1 MCIWWPKHTGWI
13 PESPDSY
20 YQELGRG
27 GRDGL
32 NCLSVMC
39 VTDDDIS
46 SASSGEW
53 SSLSDVTGPNT
64 TKIMRF
70 KSSLI
75 EVDKIEEQLN
85 LNDDIKHFIALVTR
99 GKAKITDL
107 NDEIISWIKQE
118 NLEDQ
123 FTIRFR

>member
-1 MCIWWPKHTGWI
+1 
-13 PESPDSY
+13 
-20 YQELGRG
+20 
-27 GRDGL
+27 
-32 NCLSVMC
+32 
-39 VTDDDIS
+39 
-46 SASSGEW
+46 
-53 SSLSDVTGPNT
+53 
-64 TKIMRF
+64 MRF